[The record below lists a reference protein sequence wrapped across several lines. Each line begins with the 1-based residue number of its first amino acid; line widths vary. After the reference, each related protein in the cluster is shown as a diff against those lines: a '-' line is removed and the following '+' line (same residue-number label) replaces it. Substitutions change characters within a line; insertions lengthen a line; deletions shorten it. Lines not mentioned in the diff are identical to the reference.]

1 MSTQTEKD
9 NKEIICKIM
18 KIQLIADVSSVTSK
32 PGDKSVCSAYTS
44 IIVFLEIKIK
54 SEGVIWINARE
65 TEFHTLR
72 GL

>member
-1 MSTQTEKD
+1 MSTQAEKD
-9 NKEIICKIM
+9 NKELICKIM

-32 PGDKSVCSAYTS
+32 PGDKSICSAYTS
-44 IIVFLEIKIK
+44 IVFSEIKIK
-54 SEGVIWINARE
+54 SEGVIQINARE